1 MTTKTSNERLDQL
14 ITQLREMRLP
24 VMADQLRMIY
34 LDEEAAQLQT
44 LDLLEMI
51 VTEEFQ
57 NRKQNT
63 IRRHLK
69 QARLSDPTAHL
80 NELDYA
86 PDRQLNAQVIEQLAT
101 NQYIHSFRN
110 VIIQGATGTG
120 KSFVANALANHAISS
135 GYTALYQRMTELLAS
150 LQLAEIENNMMKV
163 LKKFIKVDVLIIDD
177 FLLTSTSELEQK
189 HLLELFELRN
199 RSKPLILCSQMNTAE
214 WHKKLGG
221 GAVADAI
228 LDRAISKSY
237 HVFISGES
245 KRLD

>member
-1 MTTKTSNERLDQL
+1 MTNRTSNDQL
-14 ITQLREMRLP
+14 NLLVAQLRDMRLP
-24 VMADQLRMIY
+24 VMAEQLRMIY
-34 LDEEAAQLQT
+34 LDEQAAQLQT
-44 LDLLEMI
+44 LDLLELI

-57 NRKQNT
+57 TRKQNT
-63 IRRHLK
+63 RRHLK
-69 QARLSDPTAHL
+69 QANLSDPSAHL
-80 NELDYA
+80 SKLDYT
-86 PDRQLNAQVIEQLAT
+86 PDRKLNSQVIEQLST
-101 NQYIHSFRN
+101 NQYIHSYRN

-120 KSFVANALANHAISS
+120 KSFVANALANHAIYA
-135 GYTALYQRMTELLAS
+135 GHTALYQRMTELLAT
-150 LQLAEIENNMMKV
+150 LHLAELENNMTKV

-199 RSKPLILCSQMNTAE
+199 RSKSIILCSQMNTTE

-221 GAVADAI
+221 GAIADAI

-237 HVFISGES
+237 HVFISGDS